1 MYGLSQLDH
10 PFFMWCSAIDGKDG
24 DVTSR
29 VVVTGWASRDTSV
42 IGKQVLTYTVSDSD
56 LNVAF
61 AVRYVSHCLLSY
73 ISCMYVLND
82 VHDMHA

>member
-1 MYGLSQLDH
+1 MCTDTDLNLFVPLKFS
-10 PFFMWCSAIDGKDG
+10 SATDGKDG

-61 AVRYVSHCLLSY
+61 AVRYVSHCLLTY
-73 ISCMYVLND
+73 IYVCFE
-82 VHDMHA
+82 